1 MFIFLQ
7 FEFWPKMKLG
17 EWEFNPGLIVM
28 AGWGRFGFKDSDG
41 GGDGGGIKDIIVIM
55 AVTMMKMATRTQAG

>member
-1 MFIFLQ
+1 
-7 FEFWPKMKLG
+7 MKLG
-17 EWEFNPGLIVM
+17 EWEFIPGLIVM